1 MTSSREQNRIR
12 ARHQQRRRRRSP
24 IATLR
29 SVLPTKQD
37 LFDDLILN
45 KARLRDLLNGRSLN
59 GNSLAVN
66 ADFPQQAIFLTQQLK
81 CSKKYITSILDAV
94 VAIDPSVGVVNS
106 IEAIVAELNL
116 RLEAFVRRELAPA
129 AKSASSDASLA
140 SHVFKEID
148 SLGTAVAQAQT
159 ARQNT
164 QSNTIPPTGPGPAMV
179 YYQITRLG
187 YFSPNEVQK
196 SIDWLAANPN
206 DTMKFYILPATLAAF
221 HPEDPHTFPGKA
233 RKNLAT
239 DLKGT
244 IAYTQR
250 QLAPTTNWKEHSLK
264 ATFCSNGHFS

>member
-1 MTSSREQNRIR
+1 
-12 ARHQQRRRRRSP
+12 
-24 IATLR
+24 
-29 SVLPTKQD
+29 
-37 LFDDLILN
+37 
-45 KARLRDLLNGRSLN
+45 
-59 GNSLAVN
+59 
-66 ADFPQQAIFLTQQLK
+66 
-81 CSKKYITSILDAV
+81 
-94 VAIDPSVGVVNS
+94 
-106 IEAIVAELNL
+106 
-116 RLEAFVRRELAPA
+116 
-129 AKSASSDASLA
+129 
-140 SHVFKEID
+140 
-148 SLGTAVAQAQT
+148 
-159 ARQNT
+159 
-164 QSNTIPPTGPGPAMV
+164 MV

-264 ATFCSNGHFS
+264 ATHRDPMLENQSQQDSKTEELESQIWSAVQG

>member
-1 MTSSREQNRIR
+1 
-12 ARHQQRRRRRSP
+12 
-24 IATLR
+24 
-29 SVLPTKQD
+29 
-37 LFDDLILN
+37 
-45 KARLRDLLNGRSLN
+45 
-59 GNSLAVN
+59 
-66 ADFPQQAIFLTQQLK
+66 
-81 CSKKYITSILDAV
+81 
-94 VAIDPSVGVVNS
+94 
-106 IEAIVAELNL
+106 
-116 RLEAFVRRELAPA
+116 
-129 AKSASSDASLA
+129 
-140 SHVFKEID
+140 
-148 SLGTAVAQAQT
+148 
-159 ARQNT
+159 
-164 QSNTIPPTGPGPAMV
+164 MV

-264 ATFCSNGHFS
+264 ATTRANKTPRRKSSNLRFGVPSRVDAFTYLATALIQFHKRTHITSKGTLADEFKLPILNMCDVLIRSLLTCASSELRKIKQRQEDVLASVQTDWSSMFKSAASVSGEIEGQPAPRNTILPHWHPLCVPPARTFDATRGLSYMEITEMSVGKLPLFLQWATWSMQVRDENMTTALYDMLSGLAKG